1 MDDHHLGYITKWGG
15 ARGGGAK
22 ALILLMFMPYLD
34 WNHILVFFDE
44 NFAWCH
50 QFSLVQKSDSHL
62 HVKVIDVILSF
73 VNAIHE
79 TMSLNAMANGHFNI
93 QY

>member
-15 ARGGGAK
+15 RGCKSFDITHVHAIFG
-22 ALILLMFMPYLD
+22 LRS
-34 WNHILVFFDE
+34 HTCFFDE

-50 QFSLVQKSDSHL
+50 KFSLLQKTDSHL

-79 TMSLNAMANGHFNI
+79 TMSLNALANGHFNI
-93 QY
+93 